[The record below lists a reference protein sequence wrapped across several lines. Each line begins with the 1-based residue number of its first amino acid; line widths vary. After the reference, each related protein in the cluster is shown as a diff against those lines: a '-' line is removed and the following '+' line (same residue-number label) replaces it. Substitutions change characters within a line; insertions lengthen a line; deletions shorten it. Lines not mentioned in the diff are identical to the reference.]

1 LQLSKAQGVLVKV
14 SVNEVTSW
22 SKEIQVE
29 IPAEDVQLRVD
40 EIYGKITQE
49 AKLPGF
55 RKGKVP
61 ISVIKKEYKSN
72 VREEMIQ
79 HQLPDY
85 LREALIDQKINPV
98 TQPRITHL
106 QFEEGAPL
114 KFVASVEVKPLFELK
129 EYKALKVKKESTVV
143 GPEEVEETLET
154 IRQQQADFIPAE
166 DRAAKTDDLAVIDF
180 EGRIEGKTFEG
191 GKANR
196 YPVLLGSASLLKDF
210 EANLIGLKKGET
222 KVFKAIF
229 PQGYGNEKI
238 QGKEAEF
245 TVTLRELKEKKLPE
259 MDDAFALKVGKFQTV
274 QEMKERVAAD
284 LKSHREV
291 EQRSKMIEQIAEKLM
306 ADHPL
311 DVPASLVNLEQQRL
325 IQQGVER
332 LKNQGVD
339 AGKWTEAQKKE
350 FVDSLGPIAKKNV
363 HMALLVEKISEA
375 EKIRCEEKDYEAYL
389 EKISAGSNQPP
400 DAVKRYLQQQNRVES
415 VKEWIQY
422 EKTLDFLIASAK
434 IEAA

>member
-1 LQLSKAQGVLVKV
+1 MSEV
-14 SVNEVTSW
+14 SGCA
-22 SKEIQVE
+22 KEIQVE
-29 IPAEDVQLRVD
+29 IPTEDVQKRVD
-40 EIYGKITQE
+40 EIYGKITKE

-72 VREEMIQ
+72 VREEMVQ
-79 HQLPDY
+79 HQLPEY
-85 LREALIDQKINPV
+85 LREALIENKIDPV
-98 TQPRITHL
+98 AQPRVTHL
-106 QFEEGAPL
+106 QFEEGSPL
-114 KFVASVEVKPLFELK
+114 KFVAAVEVKPLFTLK
-129 EYKALKVKKESTVV
+129 EYKGLKIKKEKTAVDA
-143 GPEEVEETLET
+143 EEVDKTIDT
-154 IRQQQADFIPAE
+154 IRNQQADFIPVE
-166 DRAAKTDDLAVIDF
+166 GRAAKTDDLVVIDF
-180 EGRIEGKTFEG
+180 LGKIDDKPFEG

-210 EANLIGLKKGET
+210 EENLIGLKKGET
-222 KVFKAIF
+222 KVFKLTF
-229 PQGYGNEKI
+229 PKNYGNDKI

-245 TVTLRELKEKKLPE
+245 TVTLHEIKEKKLPE
-259 MDDAFALKVGKFQTV
+259 LDDAFALKVGQFKTV
-274 QEMKERVAAD
+274 QEMKERVLTD
-284 LKSHREV
+284 LKSHKEV

-311 DVPASLVNLEQQRL
+311 EVPISLVHLEQQRL

-339 AGKWTEAQKKE
+339 AGKWTDAQKKE
-350 FVDSLGPIAKKNV
+350 FVDSLRPMAQKNV

-375 EKIRCEEKDYEAYL
+375 EKIRCEEKDFEAYL
-389 EKISAGSNQPP
+389 AKISAGSNQSP
-400 DAVKRYLQQQNRVES
+400 DAVKRYLQQQDKIDS

-422 EKTLDFLIASAK
+422 EKTLDFLIASSK

>member
-1 LQLSKAQGVLVKV
+1 MKV
-14 SVNEVTSW
+14 SVNEVSGCA
-22 SKEIQVE
+22 KEIQVE
-29 IPAEDVQLRVD
+29 IPAEDIQVRVD

-61 ISVIKKEYKSN
+61 LTVIKKQYKSN

-79 HQLPDY
+79 HQLPEY
-85 LREALIDQKINPV
+85 LREALIEHKIDPV
-98 TQPRITHL
+98 AQPRITHL
-106 QFEEGAPL
+106 QFEEGSPL
-114 KFVASVEVKPLFELK
+114 KFVASIEVKPAFVLK
-129 EYKALKVKKESTVV
+129 EYKGLKIKKEKTKVDS
-143 GPEEVEETLET
+143 EDVEKTLDT
-154 IRQQQADFIPAE
+154 IRQQQADFILAE
-166 DRAAKTDDLAVIDF
+166 DRAAQNDDLVVIDF
-180 EGRIEGKTFEG
+180 EGRIDGKTFEG

-222 KVFKAIF
+222 KVFKITF
-229 PQGYGNEKI
+229 PEGYGNEKI

-245 TVTLRELKEKKLPE
+245 TVTLREVKEKKLPE
-259 MDDAFALKVGKFQTV
+259 LDDAFALKVGKFQSV
-274 QEMKERVAAD
+274 QEMKERVATD
-284 LKSHREV
+284 LKSHKEV

-311 DVPASLVNLEQQRL
+311 EVPVSLVNMEQQRL

-332 LKNQGVD
+332 LKGQGVD
-339 AGKWTEAQKKE
+339 AGKWTDAQKKE
-350 FVDSLGPIAKKNV
+350 FVESLKPIAQKNV
-363 HMALLVEKISEA
+363 HMALLVEKISES
-375 EKIRCEEKDYEAYL
+375 ENIRCEEKDFEAYL

-400 DAVKRYLQQQNRVES
+400 DAVKRYLQQQNRLES

-422 EKTLDFLIASAK
+422 EKTLDFLIASAQ